1 MGYAHENGGGEGKIL
16 LDESNQNPSWLVDTC
31 LICGGVLGAGLDFW
45 LHGSNGAVF
54 GSVLGITI
62 GYALTKPNEI
72 SVVSSDTPPMRYRE
86 P

>member
-1 MGYAHENGGGEGKIL
+1 MLAARISGGEGEIL
-16 LDESNQNPSWLVDTC
+16 IDEPNQNPSWLVDAC
-31 LICGGVLGAGLDFW
+31 LICGGVLGAGFGFW
-45 LHGSNGAVF
+45 WYGFNGAAF

-72 SVVSSDTPPMRYRE
+72 NVHPRHAAPVRRRE